1 MAGNSKRKGAVR
13 TEKKGALVG
22 SGGRGKQR
30 LEGRGPTPKA
40 TERTK
45 HPAAKRKRAAEKA
58 AAKTGGRAGTRTS
71 IRSAAA
77 KSSRPRDRDGI
88 EWVAGKNSCLE
99 ALRADIPAN
108 ALYVQQY
115 LTVDDRIKE
124 IIELANDRGLALLES
139 PRGELDRMTDGALHQ
154 GVALRIP
161 PYKYTEPKDLL
172 EDSFKGEFAPF
183 IVALDGVTDPRNLG
197 AVIRSSAAF
206 GADGVLVPERR
217 AAGMTASAWKTSA
230 GAATRVPVSRAVN
243 LTRELVAFKKAG
255 CTIFGLDADGD
266 VNLHDLDPALVSG
279 PIVLVVGGEATGM
292 SRLVRDTC
300 DQVISI
306 PMFDETESLNAGVAA
321 GVAMYEIARLRAQD

>member
-13 TEKKGALVG
+13 TSKKGPLVG
-22 SGGRGKQR
+22 SGGRGKAR
-30 LEGRGPTPKA
+30 LSGKGPTPKA
-40 TERTK
+40 SERTK

-58 AAKTGGRAGTRTS
+58 AAKGGRVDSRQS
-71 IRSAAA
+71 SARQ
-77 KSSRPRDRDGI
+77 SRPRDRDGI

-108 ALYVQQY
+108 ALYLQQR
-115 LTVDDRIKE
+115 LTPDDRIKE
-124 IIELANDRGLALLES
+124 IIELANERGLAFLES

-161 PYKYTEPKDLL
+161 PYQYADPQDMLNVA
-172 EDSFKGEFAPF
+172 FQGELSPF
-183 IVALDGVTDPRNLG
+183 LVALDGVTDPRNLG

-230 GAATRVPVSRAVN
+230 GAATRVPVARAVN
-243 LTRELVAFKKAG
+243 LTRELVAYKKAG
-255 CTIFGLDADGD
+255 CTVFGLDADGD
-266 VNLHDLDPALVSG
+266 VNLHELDPDLVNG

-300 DQVISI
+300 DQIISI

-321 GVAMYEIARLRAQD
+321 GVAMYEIAKLRNS

>member
-1 MAGNSKRKGAVR
+1 MAGNSKRKGAIR
-13 TEKKGALVG
+13 TSKKGPLVG
-22 SGGRGKQR
+22 SGGRGKQK

-40 TERTK
+40 SERPK
-45 HPAAKRKRAAEKA
+45 HPAAKRKRAAQKA
-58 AAKTGGRAGTRTS
+58 V
-71 IRSAAA
+71 A
-77 KSSRPRDRDGI
+77 KSGRVSRSQDGQAKSTRPRDRDGI

-108 ALYVQQY
+108 ALYLQQH
-115 LTVDDRIKE
+115 LTVDDRVKE
-124 IIELANDRGLALLES
+124 IIELANERGLALLES

-161 PYKYTEPKDLL
+161 PYKYADPQGLLKDAF
-172 EDSFKGEFAPF
+172 EGEHSPF

-230 GAATRVPVSRAVN
+230 GAATRVPVARAVN
-243 LTRELVAFKKAG
+243 LTRELVAYQKAG
-255 CTIFGLDADGD
+255 CTVFGLDTDGD
-266 VNLHDLDPALVSG
+266 VNLHELDADLVNG

-292 SRLVRDTC
+292 SRLVRDTS
-300 DQVISI
+300 DHIISI

-321 GVAMYEIARLRAQD
+321 GVAMYEISKLRSIG

>member
-13 TEKKGALVG
+13 TSKKGPLVG
-22 SGGRGKQR
+22 SGGRGKQK

-40 TERTK
+40 SERPK
-45 HPAAKRKRAAEKA
+45 HPAAKRKRAAQKA
-58 AAKTGGRAGTRTS
+58 AAKGGRTS
-71 IRSAAA
+71 SRGQEGSA
-77 KSSRPRDRDGI
+77 KFTRPRDRDGI

-108 ALYVQQY
+108 ALYLQQH
-115 LTVDDRIKE
+115 LTVDDRVKE
-124 IIELANDRGLALLES
+124 IIELANERGLALLES

-161 PYKYTEPKDLL
+161 PYKYAEPKDLL
-172 EDSFKGEFAPF
+172 DDAFGGDTEPF
-183 IVALDGVTDPRNLG
+183 LVALDGVTDPRNLG
-197 AVIRSSAAF
+197 AVIRSAAAF

-230 GAATRVPVSRAVN
+230 GAATRVPVARAVN
-243 LTRELVAFKKAG
+243 LTRELVAYQKAG
-255 CTIFGLDADGD
+255 CTVFGLDADGD
-266 VNLHDLDPALVSG
+266 VNLHELDADLVSG

-300 DQVISI
+300 DHVISI
-306 PMFDETESLNAGVAA
+306 PMFDDTESLNAGVAA
-321 GVAMYEIARLRAQD
+321 GVAMYEISKLRSTN

>member
-1 MAGNSKRKGAVR
+1 
-13 TEKKGALVG
+13 
-22 SGGRGKQR
+22 
-30 LEGRGPTPKA
+30 
-40 TERTK
+40 
-45 HPAAKRKRAAEKA
+45 
-58 AAKTGGRAGTRTS
+58 
-71 IRSAAA
+71 
-77 KSSRPRDRDGI
+77 
-88 EWVAGKNSCLE
+88 
-99 ALRADIPAN
+99 
-108 ALYVQQY
+108 
-115 LTVDDRIKE
+115 
-124 IIELANDRGLALLES
+124 
-139 PRGELDRMTDGALHQ
+139 MTDGALHQ

-161 PYKYTEPKDLL
+161 PYQYTEPKDLL
-172 EDSFKGEFAPF
+172 EDSFKGQYAPF

-230 GAATRVPVSRAVN
+230 GAATRVPVSRAIN

-255 CTIFGLDADGD
+255 CTVFGLDADGD
-266 VNLHDLDPALVSG
+266 VDLHDLDPALVSG

-321 GVAMYEIARLRAQD
+321 GVAMYEIARLRNN